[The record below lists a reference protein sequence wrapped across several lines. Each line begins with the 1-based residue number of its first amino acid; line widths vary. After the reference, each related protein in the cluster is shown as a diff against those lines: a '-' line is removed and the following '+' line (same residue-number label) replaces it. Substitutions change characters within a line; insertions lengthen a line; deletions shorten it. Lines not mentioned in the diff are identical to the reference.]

1 MYYFSFFLVVA
12 GNVLYHLS
20 QKSIPRGL
28 NPAFSVTVSYVVA
41 LALSAALYPFLSSQ
55 PVRESARQLNWASV
69 GVGVSAVAIEFGFLL
84 VYRAGWNIS
93 SASAMA
99 SAAIAVVLIPI
110 GILLYRERLSTV
122 NVVGLLLCLVGLVLV
137 IRR

>member
-1 MYYFSFFLVVA
+1 MFYFSFFLVVA
-12 GNVLYHLS
+12 GNILYHLS
-20 QKSIPRGL
+20 QKSIPKGL

-41 LALSAALYPFLSSQ
+41 LALSAALYPFLSAQ
-55 PVRESARQLNWASV
+55 PIRESAREINWASA

-84 VYRAGWNIS
+84 AYRAGWNLSI
-93 SASAMA
+93 ASATA
-99 SAAIAVVLIPI
+99 SAAIALILIPV
-110 GILLYRERLSTV
+110 GILLYRERLSAL

>member
-1 MYYFSFFLVVA
+1 MYYISFFLVIA

-20 QKSIPRGL
+20 QKSIPKGL
-28 NPAFSVTVSYVVA
+28 NPAFSVTVSYIVA
-41 LALSAALYPFLSSQ
+41 LGLSAVLYPFLSSQ
-55 PVRESARQLNWASV
+55 PIRESARQLNWASV

-93 SASAMA
+93 IASAMA

-110 GILLYRERLSTV
+110 GILLYRERLSAT
-122 NVVGLLLCLVGLVLV
+122 NVVGLLLCLAGLVLV

>member
-1 MYYFSFFLVVA
+1 MYYFSFFLVIA
-12 GNVLYHLS
+12 GNILYHLS
-20 QKSIPRGL
+20 QKSIPKGL

-55 PVRESARQLNWASV
+55 PVREAARQLNWASV

-93 SASAMA
+93 IASAMA

-110 GILLYRERLSTV
+110 GILLYRERLSAV
-122 NVVGLLLCLVGLVLV
+122 NVVGLLLCLAGLVLV

>member
-1 MYYFSFFLVVA
+1 MYYFSFFLVIA
-12 GNVLYHLS
+12 GNILYHLS
-20 QKSIPRGL
+20 QKSIPKGL

-93 SASAMA
+93 IASAMA

-110 GILLYRERLSTV
+110 GILLYRERLSAV
-122 NVVGLLLCLVGLVLV
+122 NVVGLLLCLAGLVLV

>member
-1 MYYFSFFLVVA
+1 MYYLSFFLVVA

-20 QKSIPRGL
+20 QKSIPKGL
-28 NPAFSVTVSYVVA
+28 NPAFSVMVSYVVA

-93 SASAMA
+93 IASAMA

-110 GILLYRERLSTV
+110 GILLYRERLSAV
-122 NVVGLLLCLVGLVLV
+122 NVFGLLLCLAGLVLV